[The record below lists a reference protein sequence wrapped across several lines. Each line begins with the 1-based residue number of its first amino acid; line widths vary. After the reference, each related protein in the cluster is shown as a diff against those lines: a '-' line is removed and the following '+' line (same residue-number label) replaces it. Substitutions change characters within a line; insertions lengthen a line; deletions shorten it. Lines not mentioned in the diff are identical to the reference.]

1 MPETRQAIV
10 EEDRLPSPADR
21 GRPDVERLE
30 AERRLSPCGRAL
42 ADQARIGPSNSVR
55 RGLDPD
61 RSMGRA
67 LLSGTKCNEL
77 AVNLDDL
84 RIVDARVARH
94 LRLRLGRPQRCGEKK
109 DERQRPGCSFSPNSA
124 HS

>member
-42 ADQARIGPSNSVR
+42 ADHARVSPSNSVR

-61 RSMGRA
+61 RPMGRA
-67 LLSGTKCNEL
+67 LLSGAKCNEL
-77 AVNLDDL
+77 AVNLDDR

-94 LRLRLGRPQRCGEKK
+94 LRLRLRPPPRGGRGE
-109 DERQRPGCSFSPNSA
+109 EESPRPR
-124 HS
+124 